1 MTSLPE
7 AEMHG
12 FHSRI
17 LTLRKALHARRRSSG
32 IPFEIQM
39 LGSEGVWSG

>member
-7 AEMHG
+7 AETHG

-17 LTLRKALHARRRSSG
+17 RQAFKALHVTRGSVG
-32 IPFEIQM
+32 KPFEIQM